1 MSLFITYREEK
12 RKDLS
17 LNKGD
22 LQDFFI
28 GRKKRLGTKK
38 SVEGLFN
45 HTEKE
50 NDTQDYMDTLTLLTG
65 IANV

>member
-50 NDTQDYMDTLTLLTG
+50 NDT
-65 IANV
+65 